1 MVNNNVVATLNV
13 LEALR
18 VAKYKETRILLAC
31 SSEEYGVVSEE
42 DIPINEGTPLKPV
55 SPYGVS
61 KATIDMFG
69 FQYFSSYGTK
79 VIRIRAFNHTGPRR
93 EEIYAL
99 SNFAKQ
105 IAEIERG
112 LRGPN
117 IYVGNLNVV
126 RDYSDVRDMVRG
138 YELAME
144 HCEPGDVYNLC
155 SSKGYKIKDLL
166 KILIELSNRKIKI
179 IHDPKR
185 MRPIDL
191 PIIVGDNS
199 KFSMTTSWKPQIGIE
214 RTLQDLLDYW
224 RKQLG

>member
-1 MVNNNVVATLNV
+1 
-13 LEALR
+13 
-18 VAKYKETRILLAC
+18 
-31 SSEEYGVVSEE
+31 
-42 DIPINEGTPLKPV
+42 
-55 SPYGVS
+55 
-61 KATIDMFG
+61 MFG